1 MKVESEL
8 DVLRESCHRQQK
20 EVPACVPPFS
30 RSPIILR
37 SPPFPFPDGTRVH
50 VQLEILQ
57 QTKEALQAQL
67 LQAHDAKMALEHQL
81 RDLAAANLDLARSKA
96 DIQEVCVCGCMCA
109 RTHIIYVFFG
119 VLFKQVHEDGKC

>member
-1 MKVESEL
+1 M
-8 DVLRESCHRQQK
+8 R
-20 EVPACVPPFS
+20 PPLFPQPHY
-30 RSPIILR
+30 SPFPSL
-37 SPPFPFPDGTRVH
+37 PFPDGTRVH
-50 VQLEILQ
+50 VQLEILP

-67 LQAHDAKMALEHQL
+67 LQAPDAKMALEHQL